1 MLGTD
6 TTDAPA
12 IMAMDTDTEPVDGEA
27 MEVTMEAGEAT
38 VFTDTDT
45 DGANRQKTN
54 YIIDQPIQLSIIDQ
68 QPPSKFRS

>member
-27 MEVTMEAGEAT
+27 MEVTMEAGEAM

-45 DGANRQKTN
+45 DGANRQKLIT
-54 YIIDQPIQLSIIDQ
+54 S
-68 QPPSKFRS
+68 